1 MDKQSNMEEIVR
13 KERHLSFG
21 KVFLASLLAVV
32 AGSVVSGLF
41 WLGIFSS
48 LSSLMQP
55 AVATVPEEAVLRI
68 DLAENLVDAPSRNP
82 MSQFDLT
89 TMSMGGQ
96 LTLYDA
102 LRAIEAA
109 QSDDRIKGIYI
120 NLAGMGSAEIAA
132 FEELR
137 QAILEFKALSGKF
150 VVAYNSVYSQWGYYL
165 ATAADR
171 IYIEPEGSFE
181 WAGLSMGS
189 LFFKGLI
196 DKLGVE
202 MTILR
207 PTACKYKSAVEPF
220 TRTDMSP
227 ENREQ
232 MQQLAD
238 NMWGVITESVAEARG
253 IDTAELNRLAD
264 NLEVMLPQEAEEHG
278 FVDGLM
284 YADEVMDAMEAD
296 YGIAEPQFVSLGD
309 YASTLMYDVDNLT
322 APKVAIVYAGG
333 MVMDGSGPD
342 DNVYADDFS
351 QTLQQ
356 AIDDDDI
363 AAVVVR
369 VNSPGGSALAADI
382 IWRQMELLRQK
393 KPVIISMGQTAA
405 SGGYYISAP
414 ADAIVADRTTLTG
427 SIGVYGQLPA
437 FGKALNDKLGIT
449 YDAVSTNSHADAA
462 SGMEPLDN
470 AEYAAVMRGVDRVY
484 ARFTALVAEGRNL
497 PIEKVLDIAGGRV
510 WSGVQ
515 AQQIGLV
522 DTCGGLKAALAVA
535 IDKAGLGDDY
545 RIVELTDEM
554 SGLMAMLQSFNIKV
568 REQITARN
576 ELGELYGE
584 YRRIE
589 SMIGRKGIYAYM
601 PYVFRFGD
609 R

>member
-1 MDKQSNMEEIVR
+1 MEEIR
-13 KERHLSFG
+13 KKERHLSFG

-32 AGSVVSGLF
+32 AGSVLSGLF
-41 WLGIFSS
+41 WLGLFSS
-48 LSSLMQP
+48 LSSLMQ
-55 AVATVPEEAVLRI
+55 AEVVAVPEKAVLRI
-68 DLAENLVDAPSRNP
+68 DLRENLVDAPSRNP
-82 MSQFDLT
+82 MSQFNFA

-109 QSDDRIKGIYI
+109 AADDRISGIYI
-120 NLAGMGSAEIAA
+120 NLSGMGTAEIAA
-132 FEELR
+132 IEELR
-137 QAILEFKALSGKF
+137 QAILEFKAASGKF
-150 VVAYNSVYSQWGYYL
+150 VVAYNSIYTQWGYYL

-181 WAGLSMGS
+181 WAGLSMS
-189 LFFKGLI
+189 TLFFKGLI

-220 TRTDMSP
+220 IRTDMSP

-232 MQQLAD
+232 TQVLAD
-238 NMWGVITESVAEARG
+238 NLWGVLTEAVSTARG
-253 IDTAELNRLAD
+253 IDEAELNRLAD
-264 NLEVMLPQEAEEHG
+264 NLEVMLPQEAEEHN
-278 FVDGLM
+278 FVDGTM
-284 YADEVMDAMEAD
+284 YVDEVMETMEAD
-296 YGIAEPQFVSLGD
+296 YGISDPEFISLGD
-309 YASTLMYDVDNLT
+309 YAANIMPDVSNIT
-322 APKVAIVYAGG
+322 APKVAIVYADG

-342 DNVYADDFS
+342 DNIYATDFS
-351 QTLQQ
+351 QTLQR

-382 IWRQMELLRQK
+382 IWRQMELLRDK

-437 FGKALNDKLGIT
+437 FGKALKDKLGIT
-449 YDAVSTNSHADAA
+449 YDAVTTNRYSDVG
-462 SGMEPLDN
+462 SGMEPLND

-497 PIEKVLDIAGGRV
+497 PIDKVLDLAGGRV
-510 WSGVQ
+510 WSGGE

-535 IDKAGLGDDY
+535 VDKAGLGDNY
-545 RIVELTDEM
+545 QIVELTDEM
-554 SGLMAMLQSFNIKV
+554 TGLMAMLSTLNVKV

-576 ELGELYGE
+576 ELGDLYGE

>member
-1 MDKQSNMEEIVR
+1 M
-13 KERHLSFG
+13 
-21 KVFLASLLAVV
+21 
-32 AGSVVSGLF
+32 
-41 WLGIFSS
+41 
-48 LSSLMQP
+48 
-55 AVATVPEEAVLRI
+55 
-68 DLAENLVDAPSRNP
+68 
-82 MSQFDLT
+82 
-89 TMSMGGQ
+89 
-96 LTLYDA
+96 
-102 LRAIEAA
+102 
-109 QSDDRIKGIYI
+109 
-120 NLAGMGSAEIAA
+120 
-132 FEELR
+132 
-137 QAILEFKALSGKF
+137 
-150 VVAYNSVYSQWGYYL
+150 
-165 ATAADR
+165 
-171 IYIEPEGSFE
+171 
-181 WAGLSMGS
+181 
-189 LFFKGLI
+189 
-196 DKLGVE
+196 
-202 MTILR
+202 
-207 PTACKYKSAVEPF
+207 
-220 TRTDMSP
+220 
-227 ENREQ
+227 
-232 MQQLAD
+232 
-238 NMWGVITESVAEARG
+238 
-253 IDTAELNRLAD
+253 
-264 NLEVMLPQEAEEHG
+264 
-278 FVDGLM
+278 
-284 YADEVMDAMEAD
+284 
-296 YGIAEPQFVSLGD
+296 
-309 YASTLMYDVDNLT
+309 
-322 APKVAIVYAGG
+322 
-333 MVMDGSGPD
+333 
-342 DNVYADDFS
+342 
-351 QTLQQ
+351 
-356 AIDDDDI
+356 
-363 AAVVVR
+363 VVR

-554 SGLMAMLQSFNIKV
+554 TGLMAMLQSFNIKV

>member
-1 MDKQSNMEEIVR
+1 MKDMEEIR
-13 KERHLSFG
+13 KKERHLSFG

-32 AGSVVSGLF
+32 AGSVLSGLF
-41 WLGIFSS
+41 WLGLFSS
-48 LSSLMQP
+48 FASLMESE
-55 AVATVPEEAVLRI
+55 VVTVPDEAVLHI
-68 DLAENLVDAPSRNP
+68 DLAENVVDGPSRNP
-82 MSQFDLT
+82 MSQLDFA
-89 TMSMGGQ
+89 TMSVGRE
-96 LTLYDA
+96 LTLYNA

-109 QSDDRIKGIYI
+109 QSDDRIRGIYI
-120 NLAGMGSAEIAA
+120 NLAGAGTAEVAA
-132 FEELR
+132 IEELR
-137 QAILEFKALSGKF
+137 QAILDFKAASGKF

-171 IYIEPEGSFE
+171 IYIEPEGAFE
-181 WAGLSMGS
+181 WAGLSMS
-189 LFFKGLI
+189 TLFFKGLI

-220 TRTDMSP
+220 IRTDMSP

-232 MQQLAD
+232 TQTLA
-238 NMWGVITESVAEARG
+238 NNLWGVLTSAVAEARG
-253 IDTAELNRLAD
+253 IDSLELNRLAD
-264 NLEVMLPQEAEEHG
+264 NLEVMLPQEALEHK
-278 FVDGLM
+278 FVDSLM
-284 YADEVMDAMEAD
+284 YADEVAETMKMDYDLSEVNL
-296 YGIAEPQFVSLGD
+296 VSLGD
-309 YASTLMYDVDNLT
+309 YASTLAFDVENLT
-322 APKVAIVYAGG
+322 APKVAIVYARG
-333 MVMDGSGPD
+333 MVLDGSGPD
-342 DNVYADDFS
+342 DNIYSEDLS
-351 QTLQQ
+351 RTLQE

-382 IWRQMELLRQK
+382 IWRQMELLRDK

-437 FGKALNDKLGIT
+437 FGNALEKKLGIT
-449 YDAVSTNSHADAA
+449 YDGVTTNRHSDVG
-462 SGMEPLDN
+462 SGMKPLND

-484 ARFTALVAEGRNL
+484 ARFTALVADGRNL
-497 PIEKVLDIAGGRV
+497 PIEKVLDLAGGRV
-510 WSGVQ
+510 WSGVE
-515 AQQIGLV
+515 AQQVGLV

-535 IDKAGLGDDY
+535 IDKAGLGENY

-554 SGLMAMLQSFNIKV
+554 TGLMAVLSSLNVKV

-576 ELGELYGE
+576 ELGDLYEE
-584 YRRIE
+584 YRRVE
-589 SMIGRKGIYAYM
+589 SMIGRRGVYAMM
-601 PYVFRFGD
+601 PYVFRFGE

>member
-1 MDKQSNMEEIVR
+1 MEVTAK

-48 LSSLMQP
+48 ISSLMQSE
-55 AVATVPEEAVLRI
+55 VVTVPEQAVLRI

-82 MSQFDLT
+82 MSQLDLM
-89 TMSMGGQ
+89 TMSMGSE

-102 LRAIEAA
+102 VRAIEAA
-109 QSDDRIKGIYI
+109 QYDDRIEGIYI
-120 NLAGMGSAEIAA
+120 NLAGMGSAEVAA

-137 QAILEFKALSGKF
+137 QAILDFKAASGKF
-150 VVAYNSVYSQWGYYL
+150 VVAYNSIYSQWGYYL

-181 WAGLSMGS
+181 WAGLTMGT
-189 LFFKGLI
+189 LFYKGLM
-196 DKLGVE
+196 DKLGIE

-207 PTACKYKSAVEPF
+207 PSACKYKSAVEPF
-220 TRTDMSP
+220 IRTDMSP

-232 MQQLAD
+232 MQSLAD
-238 NMWGVITESVAEARG
+238 NMWGVVTEAVASSRG
-253 IDTAELNRLAD
+253 IDSAELNRLAD
-264 NLEVMLPQEAEEHG
+264 NLEVMLPQEAEEYG

-284 YADEVMDAMEAD
+284 YADEVMESMEEE
-296 YGIAEPQFVSLGD
+296 YGLDTVEFVSLGD
-309 YASTLMYDVDNLT
+309 YASTIAYDVNNLT

-333 MVMDGSGPD
+333 MVLDGSGPD
-342 DNVYADDFS
+342 DNIYADDFS
-351 QTLQQ
+351 QTLQR

-382 IWRQMELLRQK
+382 IWRKMELLREK

-437 FGKALNDKLGIT
+437 FGKALKDKLGIT
-449 YDAVSTNSHADAA
+449 YDAVNTNRYSNVG
-462 SGMEPLDN
+462 SGMEPLKD
-470 AEYAAVMRGVDRVY
+470 AEYAAVMRSVDRVY
-484 ARFTALVAEGRNL
+484 ARFTALVAQGRNL
-497 PIEKVLDIAGGRV
+497 PIEKVLDLAGGRV
-510 WSGVQ
+510 WSGAQ
-515 AQQIGLV
+515 AQEIGLV
-522 DTCGGLKAALAVA
+522 DTCGGLKAAIAVA
-535 IDKAGLGDDY
+535 IDKAGLGDNY

-554 SGLMAMLQSFNIKV
+554 TGLMAMLRSLNVSV
-568 REQITARN
+568 REKITARS
-576 ELGELYGE
+576 ELGDLYRE
-584 YRRIE
+584 YSRIE
-589 SMIGRKGIYAYM
+589 SMVGRRGVYAMM
-601 PYVFRFGD
+601 PEVFRFGD

>member
-1 MDKQSNMEEIVR
+1 MEEIR
-13 KERHLSFG
+13 KRERHLSFG

-41 WLGIFSS
+41 WLGLFSS
-48 LSSLMQP
+48 ISSLMQSET
-55 AVATVPEEAVLRI
+55 VAVPEEAVLHI

-82 MSQFDLT
+82 MSQLDFA
-89 TMSMGGQ
+89 TMSVGRQ
-96 LTLYDA
+96 LTLYNA

-120 NLAGMGSAEIAA
+120 NLAGAGTAEVAA
-132 FEELR
+132 IEELR
-137 QAILEFKALSGKF
+137 QAILDFKAASGKF

-181 WAGLSMGS
+181 WAGMSMS
-189 LFFKGLI
+189 TLFFKGLI

-220 TRTDMSP
+220 FRTDMSP

-232 MQQLAD
+232 TQALAD
-238 NMWGVITESVAEARG
+238 NMWGVLKAAVSEARG
-253 IDTAELNRLAD
+253 IDTAELDRLAD
-264 NLEVMLPQEAEEHG
+264 NLEVMLPQEALEHK
-278 FVDGLM
+278 FVDSLM
-284 YADEVMDAMEAD
+284 YVDQVVETMKTD
-296 YGIAEPQFVSLGD
+296 YDLSDVELVSLGD
-309 YASTLMYDVDNLT
+309 YASTLTFDVDNLT
-322 APKVAIVYAGG
+322 SPKVAIVYAGG
-333 MVMDGSGPD
+333 MVLDGSGPD
-342 DNVYADDFS
+342 DNIYSEDFS
-351 QTLQQ
+351 QTLQK

-382 IWRQMELLRQK
+382 IWRQMELLRDK

-437 FGKALNDKLGIT
+437 FGKALEQKLGIT
-449 YDAVSTNSHADAA
+449 YDAVTTNSHSDAA
-462 SGMEPLDN
+462 SGMKPLND

-497 PIEKVLDIAGGRV
+497 PIEKVLDLAGGRV
-510 WSGVQ
+510 WTGVE
-515 AQQIGLV
+515 AQQVGLV

-535 IDKAGLGDDY
+535 IDKAGLGDNY

-554 SGLMAMLQSFNIKV
+554 TGLMAVLSSLNVKV

-576 ELGELYGE
+576 ELGDLYDE
-584 YRRIE
+584 YRRVE
-589 SMIGRKGIYAYM
+589 SMIGRRGVYAMM

>member
-1 MDKQSNMEEIVR
+1 
-13 KERHLSFG
+13 
-21 KVFLASLLAVV
+21 
-32 AGSVVSGLF
+32 
-41 WLGIFSS
+41 
-48 LSSLMQP
+48 
-55 AVATVPEEAVLRI
+55 
-68 DLAENLVDAPSRNP
+68 

-120 NLAGMGSAEIAA
+120 NLAGMGSVEIAA

-238 NMWGVITESVAEARG
+238 NMWGVITEAVAEARG

-296 YGIAEPQFVSLGD
+296 YGVAEPQFVSLGD

-535 IDKAGLGDDY
+535 IDKAGLGDNY

>member
-1 MDKQSNMEEIVR
+1 MEEIKKR
-13 KERHLSFG
+13 ERHLSFG

-41 WLGIFSS
+41 WLGLFSS
-48 LSSLMQP
+48 ISSLMQSET
-55 AVATVPEEAVLRI
+55 VAVPEEAVLHI
-68 DLAENLVDAPSRNP
+68 DLAENLVDGPSRNP
-82 MSQFDLT
+82 MSQLNLA
-89 TMSMGGQ
+89 TMSVGRE
-96 LTLYDA
+96 LTLYNA

-120 NLAGMGSAEIAA
+120 NLAGAGAVEVAA
-132 FEELR
+132 LEELR
-137 QAILEFKALSGKF
+137 QAILDFKAASGKF

-181 WAGLSMGS
+181 WVGMSMS
-189 LFFKGLI
+189 TLFFKGLI

-220 TRTDMSP
+220 IRTDMSP
-227 ENREQ
+227 ENRAQ
-232 MQQLAD
+232 TQALAD
-238 NMWGVITESVAEARG
+238 NMWGVLTAAVSEARG
-253 IDTAELNRLAD
+253 IDTVELDRLAD
-264 NLEVMLPQEAEEHG
+264 NLEVMLPQEALEHK
-278 FVDGLM
+278 FVDGMM
-284 YADEVMDAMEAD
+284 YVDQVEETMLTDYDLSEVNL
-296 YGIAEPQFVSLGD
+296 VSLGD
-309 YASTLMYDVDNLT
+309 YASTLAFDVDNLT
-322 APKVAIVYAGG
+322 APKVAIVYARG
-333 MVMDGSGPD
+333 MVLDGSGPD
-342 DNVYADDFS
+342 DNIYSEDLS
-351 QTLQQ
+351 QTLQE

-382 IWRQMELLRQK
+382 IWRQMELLRDK

-437 FGKALNDKLGIT
+437 FGKALSDKLGIT
-449 YDAVSTNSHADAA
+449 SDGVTTNRHSDAG
-462 SGMEPLDN
+462 SGMKPLND

-484 ARFTALVAEGRNL
+484 ARFTSLVAEGRNL
-497 PIEKVLDIAGGRV
+497 PIDRVLDLAGGRV
-510 WSGVQ
+510 WTGVE
-515 AQQIGLV
+515 AQQVGLV

-535 IDKAGLGDDY
+535 IDKAGLGDNY
-545 RIVELTDEM
+545 RIVEMTDEM
-554 SGLMAMLQSFNIKV
+554 TGLMAVLSSLNVKV

-576 ELGELYGE
+576 ELGELYDE
-584 YRRIE
+584 YRRVE
-589 SMIGRKGIYAYM
+589 SMIGRRGVYVMM